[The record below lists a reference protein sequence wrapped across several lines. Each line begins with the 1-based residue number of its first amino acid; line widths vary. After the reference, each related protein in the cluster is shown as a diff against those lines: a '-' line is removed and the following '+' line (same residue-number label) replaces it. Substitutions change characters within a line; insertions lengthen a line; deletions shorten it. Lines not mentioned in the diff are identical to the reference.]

1 MRKSALV
8 LITFGV
14 AAATALSACSSSGNK
29 ATNTSGASGS
39 TTGSSTGSSSSGT
52 AKPAAIVAACKLT
65 NPPTSAAK
73 LPAAATSGKA
83 SGKVGVILPDTTSSA
98 RYTLYDKPL
107 LQKALTAAGI
117 TADIQNASGS
127 TARYQQIAQSM

>member
-29 ATNTSGASGS
+29 AAKTSGAS
-39 TTGSSTGSSSSGT
+39 GSSTGSSSSST